1 MVRLRRFPAKIFL
14 SAIISLA
21 GALAV
26 FVSPSAGGA
35 GVMMM
40 AADDPPPRKSAVPD
54 SAVSDSART
63 NSASKPMII
72 HNADG
77 TFTIQKEPANGN
89 SKDAKGKEGLVIT
102 PQVIVPEVR
111 HPEGKN

>member
-35 GVMMM
+35 PVMIM
-40 AADDPPPRKSAVPD
+40 AANDPPPPKSAVPD
-54 SAVSDSART
+54 SAA